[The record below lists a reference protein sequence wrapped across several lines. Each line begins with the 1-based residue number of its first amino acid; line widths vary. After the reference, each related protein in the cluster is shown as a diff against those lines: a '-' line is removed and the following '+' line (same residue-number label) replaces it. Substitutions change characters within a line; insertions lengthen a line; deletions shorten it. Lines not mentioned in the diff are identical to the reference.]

1 MNQVTDI
8 TERKHAESALKE
20 SEERFRLGFD
30 YANVGMAL
38 IDIKGK
44 FIKVNQHFCDMFGYN
59 IKEMGGM
66 NVGDI
71 THPDHYDNS
80 FEYIKRS
87 LDGEIDH
94 AEFEKICVEAR
105 LSEKET
111 SISESFKALI
121 EAYSELGITG
131 EEGNE
136 QAAICSTMGALMPL
150 TVKSLSSI
158 FKTEGH
164 IHQFLNEYGKILENP
179 FA

>member
-1 MNQVTDI
+1 MVTEGLSD
-8 TERKHAESALKE
+8 T
-20 SEERFRLGFD
+20 
-30 YANVGMAL
+30 
-38 IDIKGK
+38 
-44 FIKVNQHFCDMFGYN
+44 
-59 IKEMGGM
+59 
-66 NVGDI
+66 
-71 THPDHYDNS
+71 
-80 FEYIKRS
+80 YIASVRETLETKAY
-87 LDGEIDH
+87 